1 MSAVLD
7 TIDLDAELQVLCDP
21 ESSRLAEFTSKF
33 HEFRDSLSP
42 EQRDYLDFIR
52 RAADVAVAEHGRAL
66 IEDVDAFEAHI
77 SAMLGDDYIA
87 PEMGGIVIRT
97 TVILRCATWL
107 LQC

>member
-1 MSAVLD
+1 MSLILD
-7 TIDLDAELQVLCDP
+7 TVDLDAELQVLCDP

-33 HEFRDSLSP
+33 HEFRNSLAP
-42 EQRDYLDFIR
+42 EERDYLDFIR

-77 SAMLGDDYIA
+77 SDMLGDEYIA

-97 TVILRCATWL
+97 TVVLKCATWL
-107 LQC
+107 LKC

>member
-1 MSAVLD
+1 MSAVLE

-21 ESSRLAEFTSKF
+21 ESSRLAEFTAKF

-52 RAADVAVAEHGRAL
+52 RAADVAVAEHGKAL
-66 IEDVDAFEAHI
+66 IEDVDAFEAHV

-87 PEMGGIVIRT
+87 PEMGGVVIRT
-97 TVILRCATWL
+97 TVILKCATWL
-107 LQC
+107 LKC